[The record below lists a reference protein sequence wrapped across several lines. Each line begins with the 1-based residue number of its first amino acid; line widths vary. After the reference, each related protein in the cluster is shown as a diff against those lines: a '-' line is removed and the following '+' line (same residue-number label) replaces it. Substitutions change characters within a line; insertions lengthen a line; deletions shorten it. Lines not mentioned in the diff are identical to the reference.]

1 VADFVEGAKALL
13 PEVEEKDLQLGYSGL
28 RPKIVPPEAT
38 DAHGDFV
45 IMRDPKV
52 PQAIQLVGIESP
64 GLTSAP
70 SIAEHVAQLAA
81 EVLA

>member
-1 VADFVEGAKALL
+1 
-13 PEVEEKDLQLGYSGL
+13 VEEKDLQLGYSGL
-28 RPKIVPPEAT
+28 RPKIVPPDAT

-45 IMRDPKV
+45 ILRDPKV

-70 SIAEHVAQLAA
+70 SIAEHVAGLVT

>member
-1 VADFVEGAKALL
+1 
-13 PEVEEKDLQLGYSGL
+13 LGYSGL
-28 RPKIVPPEAT
+28 RPKLVPPDAT

-45 IMRDPKV
+45 IMRDSMV
-52 PQAIQLVGIESP
+52 PHAIQLVGIESP

-70 SIAEHVAQLAA
+70 AIAEHVSQLVA